1 MEGLRVLGVRHAN
14 FKGELFAGS
23 LNARRERTAPGPRG
37 RRLLGSL
44 LEVRRDRL
52 RFVTDAA
59 REYGDLV
66 CFRMGPKRLY
76 LINQPN
82 YARHVLCD
90 RASTYEKG
98 LGLAEA
104 RPLLGKGLLT
114 SEGDLWAAQR
124 RVLQAAFHAGRIE
137 DYCRSMVSAASERIE
152 TWGRTDRAEAID
164 VAQAMAHLALDILG
178 RTLLRVDLKERAA
191 DISEDLAVLTQW
203 AMSRMASLLPLPL
216 FAPTRRNLRAR
227 RSLRRLGALVESI
240 MRGSGRG
247 GGDLL
252 SILATQRATN
262 GARPA
267 DDKQMR
273 DELMTMLLAGHETT
287 AATLAWTWYELARNP
302 KAARRVEAEVDEV
315 LRGRAAT
322 AEDVA
327 RLAYTRAVVDEVL
340 RLYPPVW
347 LLPRRARVDD
357 VIDGYA
363 IPARSD
369 VLVCLYTLQ
378 RHPAFWDDAD
388 AFDPSRFSAGPGT
401 ARHNNSYVPFG
412 AGPRTCLGGRFGMCE
427 VILVVATIAQRYR
440 LELAPGACVEARA
453 SLTLHP
459 SGLLMTPRRRD

>member
-1 MEGLRVLGVRHAN
+1 MRVSGVRQAN
-14 FKGELFAGS
+14 FKGEMLAGS
-23 LNARRERTAPGPRG
+23 LPARRERPAPGPRG

-52 RFVTDAA
+52 RFVTEAA
-59 REYGDLV
+59 RDYGDLV

-76 LINQPN
+76 LINHPD

-90 RASTYEKG
+90 RAANYEKG

-104 RPLLGKGLLT
+104 EPLLGKGLLT
-114 SEGDLWAAQR
+114 SAGDLWAAQR
-124 RVLQAAFHAGRIE
+124 RLLQAAFHAGHME
-137 DYCRSMVSAASERIE
+137 DYCGSMVSAAAEGVE
-152 TWGRTDRAEAID
+152 AWGRPGRAEALD
-164 VAQAMAHLALDILG
+164 VAREMAHLTLDILG
-178 RTLLRVDLKERAA
+178 RTLLRVELKERAA
-191 DISEDLAVLTQW
+191 EISGDLGTLTRW
-203 AMSRMASLLPLPL
+203 AMSRMASPLSLPLS
-216 FAPTRRNLRAR
+216 APTPRNFRVRRALG
-227 RSLRRLGALVESI
+227 RLEAVVELM
-240 MRGSGRG
+240 MRDSVRG
-247 GGDLL
+247 GSDLL
-252 SILATQRATN
+252 SILAAQRAAN

-273 DELMTMLLAGHETT
+273 DELMTLLLAGHETT

-302 KAARRVEAEVDEV
+302 EAARRVEGEVDEV
-315 LRGRAAT
+315 LAGRPAT
-322 AEDVA
+322 VEDVG

-340 RLYPPVW
+340 RLHPPVW
-347 LLPRRARVDD
+347 LLPRRAREDD

-388 AFDPSRFSAGPGT
+388 AFDPSRFAHGLCAS
-401 ARHNNSYVPFG
+401 RHNGSYIPFG
-412 AGPRTCLGGRFGMCE
+412 AGPRTCLGGRFGMFE
-427 VILVVATIAQRYR
+427 VLLVVATIAQRYS

-459 SGLLMTPRRRD
+459 SGLRMRPRPRA

>member
-1 MEGLRVLGVRHAN
+1 MGVRQAN
-14 FKGELFAGS
+14 FKGELLAGY
-23 LNARRERTAPGPRG
+23 LPARRTRPAPGPRG

-52 RFVTDAA
+52 RFVTDAT

-76 LINQPN
+76 LINHPD

-90 RASTYEKG
+90 RVANYEKG

-104 RPLLGKGLLT
+104 APLLGKGLLT
-114 SEGDLWAAQR
+114 SDGELWAAQR
-124 RVLQAAFHAGRIE
+124 RLLQAAFHAGRME
-137 DYCRSMVSAASERIE
+137 EYCDSMVGAAAAHVE
-152 TWGRTDRAEAID
+152 TWRRHERAEALD
-164 VAQAMAHLALDILG
+164 AAQEMVHLTIDILG
-178 RTLLRVDLKERAA
+178 RTLFRFGLKERAA
-191 DISEDLAVLTQW
+191 EVSEDLATLTRW

-216 FAPTRRNLRAR
+216 GAPTPGNFRVRRA
-227 RSLRRLGALVESI
+227 LRRLEALVEGMI
-240 MRGSGRG
+240 RGRDAGG

-252 SILATQRATN
+252 SLLAAQREAN

-273 DELMTMLLAGHETT
+273 DEVMTLLLAGHETT

-302 KAARRVEAEVDEV
+302 EAARRVRAEVDEV
-315 LRGRAAT
+315 LAGRPAT
-322 AEDVA
+322 ADDLP

-347 LLPRRARVDD
+347 LLPRRAREDD

-378 RHPAFWDDAD
+378 RHPAYWDDGD
-388 AFDPSRFSAGPGT
+388 AFDPSRFEPGRGD
-401 ARHNNSYVPFG
+401 ARRSGAYMPFG
-412 AGPRTCLGGRFGMCE
+412 AGPRTCLGSRFGLAE
-427 VILVVATIAQRYR
+427 VMLVVATVAQRYS
-440 LELAPGACVEARA
+440 LELAPGASVEAQA
-453 SLTLHP
+453 ALTLHP
-459 SGLLMTPRRRD
+459 GGLRMRPRPRA